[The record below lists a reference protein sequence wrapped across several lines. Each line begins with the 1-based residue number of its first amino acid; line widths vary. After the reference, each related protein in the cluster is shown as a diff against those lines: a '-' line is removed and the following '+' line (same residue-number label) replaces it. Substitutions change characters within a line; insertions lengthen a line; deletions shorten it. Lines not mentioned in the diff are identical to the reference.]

1 MTLQQ
6 RIEEARQ
13 QFVDGKLPETH
24 VLHYEYMATLD
35 WAGPWTDEM
44 KAHAA
49 RCVRMWM
56 DNYKKQERQE
66 LKSFIEL
73 FPVSAK
79 DFKSKT
85 RIQRPFKQLTKEKK
99 EEIVRSLYQHA
110 WNYCNKRS
118 RLLAFSK
125 ALKRHGY
132 IYNDAMK
139 FVVTHKI
146 MSENEYRALSKHRI
160 MPSRWATQPTLN
172 A

>member
-73 FPVSAK
+73 FPV
-79 DFKSKT
+79 DFESSWRKRTYARIT
-85 RIQRPFKQLTKEKK
+85 RDKVDRIIPGLYKNAVSYCNNRRKQLGFKEVL
-99 EEIVRSLYQHA
+99 E
-110 WNYCNKRS
+110 
-118 RLLAFSK
+118 
-125 ALKRHGY
+125 RHGCR
-132 IYNDAMK
+132 YNDAMK